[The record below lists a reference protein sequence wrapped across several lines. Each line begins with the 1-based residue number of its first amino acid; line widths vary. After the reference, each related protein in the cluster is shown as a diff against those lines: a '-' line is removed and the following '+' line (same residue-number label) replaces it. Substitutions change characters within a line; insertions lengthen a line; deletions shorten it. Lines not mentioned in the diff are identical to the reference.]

1 MDAHRCASVA
11 FLAVGLAASGCGDHE
26 PAKTTA
32 PPPPA
37 KPAAAPAE
45 ASSVSVGC
53 IAKWTAGAT
62 ATLQCRTSGPDKDKV
77 KLDKDTFRLDSICVN
92 DARIATFGFG
102 GGQTAPIGAKGDT
115 LCASFNGQS
124 GRLPESCT
132 CVPPPGGDCTP
143 PRDGFICLAAGHVP
157 LGGG

>member
-26 PAKTTA
+26 PATYPTV
-32 PPPPA
+32 
-37 KPAAAPAE
+37 APAE

-53 IAKWTAGAT
+53 IARWTAGT
-62 ATLQCRTSGPDKDKV
+62 MGTFQCATSGPDKDKV
-77 KLDKDTFRLDSICVN
+77 KLDKDTFRLDTICVN
-92 DARIATFGFG
+92 DARITTFGFG
-102 GGQTAPIGAKGDT
+102 GGQTAPIGAKGDN

-124 GRLPESCT
+124 GRLPESCI

-143 PRDGFICLAAGHVP
+143 PRDGFICVAAGHVP